1 MTKASTRILLAKIA
15 LEGRDRGVKVL
26 ARVFHDASFEVMFEV
41 FREGH
46 VPVCEV
52 ADLVVDP
59 FNDPNTLVDEEPEE
73 LF

>member
-1 MTKASTRILLAKIA
+1 
-15 LEGRDRGVKVL
+15 
-26 ARVFHDASFEVMFEV
+26 MFEV

-52 ADLVVDP
+52 ADVVLDP
-59 FNDPNTLVDEEPEE
+59 FNDPSALDDEGREE

>member
-1 MTKASTRILLAKIA
+1 
-15 LEGRDRGVKVL
+15 
-26 ARVFHDASFEVMFEV
+26 MFEV

-52 ADLVVDP
+52 ADVVPDP
-59 FNDPNTLVDEEPEE
+59 FNDPGAMDEEEPEE